1 MDESLIVAIVMVT
14 AAVIAFELRVSS
26 AILEI
31 LAGIGLA
38 FFFVDIAGFERL
50 DFFRQSS
57 ARSLNVKKA
66 GQSHHV
72 RM

>member
-38 FFFVDIAGFERL
+38 FFVVDIAQLVDILWG
-50 DFFRQSS
+50 
-57 ARSLNVKKA
+57 SLIDPVD
-66 GQSHHV
+66 
-72 RM
+72 